1 MFAIKTILS
10 VLLLL
15 ITTTAFAAGPFVK
28 GELLVQQVVK
38 ANKANVDKAIKDN
51 GGTLLQ
57 ELPQIRMKRIRVP
70 VKNFDKVKAA
80 LAKNPNFEFVE
91 EDFIAQGM
99 IVPNDP
105 SFASQWHHT
114 KIMSPSAWELGV
126 GSTAIPIAI
135 IDSGVDSDHPDL
147 MAKLMPGYN
156 FVANNSDTQDTYGH
170 GTAVAGSAAA
180 ASNNA
185 TGVAGVSWNSP
196 IMPLAV
202 LGSDNLASYSR
213 IASAI
218 VYAVDHGAK
227 VINLSLGGPNFSST
241 MDNAVNYAWNNGV
254 LVFASAANSN
264 TNAPYYPA
272 ACANAVAVAATDSA
286 DNKASFSNYGDW
298 VTFTA
303 PGVSIRTTNN
313 GGGYGTWN
321 GTSFSSPI
329 AAGLAAL
336 VWSVNPQFTH
346 QQVLEILKSTT
357 DDIGASGFD
366 NVFGHGRINAYS
378 AMMEAM
384 NYQPVV
390 DTEAPSVALTSP
402 SNNQT
407 VSGNVSITASAND
420 NVAVGKVEFRLNG
433 SLIAS
438 DTSAPFATTWNASSA
453 ASGYHTVEAKAFDSS
468 GNPSLID
475 AAQVLIEEIIIVADT
490 LPPSVTILSPSNGST
505 LGNRTT
511 ITASASDENGV
522 VEMKVYIDGRLK
534 ATQSA
539 NSVRVRWNTRK
550 ISKGA
555 HTIRVEARDAAG
567 NFGYDESVY
576 YK

>member
-1 MFAIKTILS
+1 
-10 VLLLL
+10 
-15 ITTTAFAAGPFVK
+15 
-28 GELLVQQVVK
+28 
-38 ANKANVDKAIKDN
+38 
-51 GGTLLQ
+51 
-57 ELPQIRMKRIRVP
+57 
-70 VKNFDKVKAA
+70 
-80 LAKNPNFEFVE
+80 
-91 EDFIAQGM
+91 
-99 IVPNDP
+99 
-105 SFASQWHHT
+105 
-114 KIMSPSAWELGV
+114 
-126 GSTAIPIAI
+126 
-135 IDSGVDSDHPDL
+135 
-147 MAKLMPGYN
+147 
-156 FVANNSDTQDTYGH
+156 
-170 GTAVAGSAAA
+170 
-180 ASNNA
+180 
-185 TGVAGVSWNSP
+185 
-196 IMPLAV
+196 
-202 LGSDNLASYSR
+202 
-213 IASAI
+213 
-218 VYAVDHGAK
+218 
-227 VINLSLGGPNFSST
+227 
-241 MDNAVNYAWNNGV
+241 
-254 LVFASAANSN
+254 
-264 TNAPYYPA
+264 
-272 ACANAVAVAATDSA
+272 
-286 DNKASFSNYGDW
+286 
-298 VTFTA
+298 
-303 PGVSIRTTNN
+303 
-313 GGGYGTWN
+313 
-321 GTSFSSPI
+321 
-329 AAGLAAL
+329 
-336 VWSVNPQFTH
+336 
-346 QQVLEILKSTT
+346 
-357 DDIGASGFD
+357 
-366 NVFGHGRINAYS
+366 
-378 AMMEAM
+378 
-384 NYQPVV
+384 V